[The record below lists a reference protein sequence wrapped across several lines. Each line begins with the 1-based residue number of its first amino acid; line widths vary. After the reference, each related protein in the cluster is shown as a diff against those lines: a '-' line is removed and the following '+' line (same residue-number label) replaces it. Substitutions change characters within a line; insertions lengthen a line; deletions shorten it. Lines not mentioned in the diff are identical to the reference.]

1 MSGVPGQLIE
11 PAEIRWVCVDFA
23 NTVEWRGGSSPIE
36 RMPDYDHF
44 LRWGVK
50 STALSP
56 TVAESLRREAETHPR
71 QAEAAFT
78 DAIALREAIYR
89 VLFAV
94 ANNLPRRPEDVEL
107 LNRWYQQAM
116 SHKGLADA
124 GDYFLWTWE
133 GEGRSL
139 HALTWRI
146 AQSAGN
152 LLTSRFAGRIKSCP
166 GESCAWLFVD
176 TSRNGSRRW
185 CEMQICG
192 NRAKVRRHRAGGSV
206 KRKT

>member
-1 MSGVPGQLIE
+1 MGGVPGQLIE

-23 NTVEWRGGSSPIE
+23 NTVEWRGGSNPVE
-36 RMPDYDHF
+36 KMPDYDRF
-44 LRWGVK
+44 LQWGVK
-50 STALSP
+50 STALSE
-56 TVAESLRREAETHPR
+56 AGADSLRREAAAHPSK
-71 QAEAAFT
+71 AEAAFT

-94 ANNLPRRPEDVEL
+94 ANNLPRHREDVDL
-107 LNRWYQQAM
+107 LNRWYQRAM
-116 SHKGLADA
+116 SHKGLADT
-124 GDYFLWTWE
+124 GEYFLWTWE
-133 GEGRSL
+133 GEETSL
-139 HALTWRI
+139 DALTWRV

-152 LLTSRFAGRIKSCP
+152 LLTSRFAQRIKSCP

-192 NRAKVRRHRAGGSV
+192 NRAKVRRHRASAGV